1 MYIALLLGQTK
12 TYICFHLFKRF
23 DYSKIES
30 MLEMQDPNKRK
41 EHFFDRNPE
50 FWDRVV
56 KGLFISGLLIVFS
69 ILVLKWLGY
78 FG

>member
-1 MYIALLLGQTK
+1 MYKHI
-12 TYICFHLFKRF
+12 YLFISIQKIN
-23 DYSKIES
+23 YSKIEA
-30 MLEMQDPNKRK
+30 MLEIQDPNKRR
-41 EHFFDRNPE
+41 EHFFDRNPK

-69 ILVLKWLGY
+69 TLVLKWLGY